1 MDSLRAASDS
11 FKQELV
17 KEAGS
22 QGQQFISDIDD
33 WTDMG
38 VTRIS
43 LFLSYYN
50 LAARVQNDAGALKA
64 LQSRTSIVQDRLK
77 DNKKKEAAV
86 VTAALLVHE
95 RQQKQVQ
102 QWLHTIL
109 PHHHLMMPSLYAGDA
124 RHQVSLRGV

>member
-1 MDSLRAASDS
+1 MDELRTSGDA
-11 FKQELV
+11 FRQELV
-17 KEAGS
+17 KEAGP

-38 VTRIS
+38 VTRVS

-50 LAARVQNDAGALKA
+50 LATRVQNDAGALKA

-77 DNKKKEAAV
+77 DEQKKEAAI

-95 RQQKQVQ
+95 RQQKQVR
-102 QWLHTIL
+102 T
-109 PHHHLMMPSLYAGDA
+109 A
-124 RHQVSLRGV
+124 HQRVRAFG